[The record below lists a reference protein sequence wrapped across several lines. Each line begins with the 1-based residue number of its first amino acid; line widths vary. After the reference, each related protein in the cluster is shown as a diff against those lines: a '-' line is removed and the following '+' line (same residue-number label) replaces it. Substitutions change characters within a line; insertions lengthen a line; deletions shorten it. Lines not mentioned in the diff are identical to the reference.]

1 MIKIIIVVLIIIL
14 ILFVYSTLIVS
25 GRISKVED
33 EYIQEWGIYLY
44 KLNDIYNGHY
54 QNDNAFFYV

>member
-33 EYIQEWGIYLY
+33 EYIQE
-44 KLNDIYNGHY
+44 
-54 QNDNAFFYV
+54 